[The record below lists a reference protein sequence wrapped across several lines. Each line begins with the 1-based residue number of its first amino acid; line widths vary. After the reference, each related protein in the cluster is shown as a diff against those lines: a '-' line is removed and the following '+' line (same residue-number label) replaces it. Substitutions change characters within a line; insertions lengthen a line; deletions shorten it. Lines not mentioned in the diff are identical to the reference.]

1 MEISSQTFLFAAAL
15 LLPFSWLLLHF
26 MSGSASSKQNISNGR
41 RRRIPIPSPPG
52 RPITGHLHLLKKPL
66 HRSLAALARRHD
78 VGGTGLLRLR
88 FGARPVVLVSSPAIA
103 DECFTVH
110 DGALADRPSLASRRL
125 LTGDDCPSISTASY
139 GPLWRRLRR
148 LAVVHAL
155 CAHRLAATAAAR
167 DAEARAMAAKLW
179 RAAAGGPREVS
190 VKAVAYEFVVNV
202 IMAMV
207 AGERMPEEKV
217 VQFKEMTEAGFAAA
231 GAANR
236 QDFLPALRLL
246 DVFGKTR
253 KKLAGLAKVRHQFGQ
268 SIVDDYRR
276 RRHRSRN
283 AAAEEPRTV
292 IGDLLREQ
300 ERSPESLDDV
310 VIRTVCLSLLQ
321 AGTDTSSCT
330 IEWAMALLL
339 NNMTVLTKATAEI
352 DSIVGTFRLLL
363 ESDLADL
370 PYLHCIIT
378 ETLRLYPLTPHLV
391 PHEASHDCELSTG
404 HVIERGT
411 MVLVDVYSM
420 QRNPD
425 IWDDPKKFLPER
437 FMGAKKD
444 GDSRW
449 MMPFGM
455 GRRKCPGEGLAL
467 RTVGMALGVLIQCF
481 DWERIHKE
489 EVDMSEG
496 SGLTMPM
503 AVPLVA
509 MCRPRVEMDKILSML

>member
-1 MEISSQTFLFAAAL
+1 MHDICIRKHTCAGSVISLLGGDAAMEISSQTFLFAAAL
-15 LLPFSWLLLHF
+15 LLPFSWLLLHLL
-26 MSGSASSKQNISNGR
+26 SGSSRNKKSNGR
-41 RRRIPIPSPPG
+41 RRRVISIPSPPG

-110 DGALADRPSLASRRL
+110 DAALADRPSLASRRL

-139 GPLWRRLRR
+139 GPLWRHLRR

-179 RAAAGGPREVS
+179 RAAASGRGPCEVC

-253 KKLAGLAKVRHQFGQ
+253 KKLAGLAKARHQFGQ

-276 RRHRSRN
+276 RHRSGN
-283 AAAEEPRTV
+283 EEETLARTV
-292 IGDLLREQ
+292 IGDLLRKQ

-310 VIRTVCLSLLQ
+310 VIRTVCLASHVSRQSTALHTRLHVKHAHHVDGQ
-321 AGTDTSSCT
+321 L
-330 IEWAMALLL
+330 IERAVWHSRACMHSA
-339 NNMTVLTKATAEI
+339 VGAEI
-352 DSIVGTFRLLL
+352 RPLCP
-363 ESDLADL
+363 A
-370 PYLHCIIT
+370 LHW
-378 ETLRLYPLTPHLV
+378 P
-391 PHEASHDCELSTG
+391 
-404 HVIERGT
+404 
-411 MVLVDVYSM
+411 
-420 QRNPD
+420 
-425 IWDDPKKFLPER
+425 
-437 FMGAKKD
+437 
-444 GDSRW
+444 
-449 MMPFGM
+449 
-455 GRRKCPGEGLAL
+455 LAL
-467 RTVGMALGVLIQCF
+467 RDSST
-481 DWERIHKE
+481 
-489 EVDMSEG
+489 
-496 SGLTMPM
+496 
-503 AVPLVA
+503 
-509 MCRPRVEMDKILSML
+509 